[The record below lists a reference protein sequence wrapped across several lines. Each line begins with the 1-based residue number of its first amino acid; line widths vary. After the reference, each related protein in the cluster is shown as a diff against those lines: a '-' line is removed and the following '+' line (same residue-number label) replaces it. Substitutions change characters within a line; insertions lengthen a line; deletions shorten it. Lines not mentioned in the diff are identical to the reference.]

1 MGNGIEEILIHRET
15 ERSTEWT
22 PWSYEISES
31 DIAFSENMYIRVR
44 ASDEREGNI
53 VEAGFD
59 RFRAIAEIVESTL
72 EIDPNWIFTA
82 GPNPLTEQL
91 LIEAKDNEESQ
102 LIITDLMGR
111 VLINQRFSTSESII
125 TKAWN
130 SGMYLIQLRAE
141 DRYSP
146 VTKVVKP

>member
-1 MGNGIEEILIHRET
+1 
-15 ERSTEWT
+15 
-22 PWSYEISES
+22 
-31 DIAFSENMYIRVR
+31 
-44 ASDEREGNI
+44 
-53 VEAGFD
+53 
-59 RFRAIAEIVESTL
+59 
-72 EIDPNWIFTA
+72 
-82 GPNPLTEQL
+82 
-91 LIEAKDNEESQ
+91 
-102 LIITDLMGR
+102 MGR